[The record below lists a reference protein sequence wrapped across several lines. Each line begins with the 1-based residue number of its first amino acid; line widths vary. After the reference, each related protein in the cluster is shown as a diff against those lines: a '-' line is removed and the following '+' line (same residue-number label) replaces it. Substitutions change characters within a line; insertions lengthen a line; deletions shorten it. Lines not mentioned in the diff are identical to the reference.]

1 MRDGVRGDVFP
12 AVEVGA
18 EELYSVRRHRVGA
31 GHGALDAVDGNAAGL
46 QVQVGKLEH
55 TDFGRSEAVA
65 VGDGEYS
72 AVAFGFD
79 GREKALDFLLGE
91 EGFAGWF

>member
-1 MRDGVRGDVFP
+1 MSLRDGVRGDVFP

-46 QVQVGKLEH
+46 QVQVGELEN
-55 TDFGRSEAVA
+55 TDSL
-65 VGDGEYS
+65 
-72 AVAFGFD
+72 AFLPVVP
-79 GREKALDFLLGE
+79 ALAERVLC
-91 EGFAGWF
+91 